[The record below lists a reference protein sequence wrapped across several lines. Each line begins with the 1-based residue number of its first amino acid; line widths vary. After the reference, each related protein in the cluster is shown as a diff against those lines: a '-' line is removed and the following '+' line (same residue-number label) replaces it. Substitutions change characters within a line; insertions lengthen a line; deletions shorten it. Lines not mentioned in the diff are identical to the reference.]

1 MPIVQHDPAL
11 ARLIDA
17 GQEIVELGRGYG
29 GEQGPAEGPLWWQE
43 GGYLLFS
50 DIHNNRRMKW
60 TPDAGV
66 SLFSEPTSRANG
78 LTRDR
83 QGRLLA
89 AEHDGRRV
97 SRLEPDGS
105 LTVVANSFQGRR
117 LNRPNDVVVK
127 SDGAIYFTD
136 PNAGMPVQ
144 TQFDLNF
151 PGVYRVSPD
160 LGSLT
165 LLARDFIGPNGL
177 AFSPDEGVLYVI
189 DSRLGHLRAFDVLPN
204 GALALGSSRI
214 FSHNLGERPGIPDGM
229 KVDVEG
235 NIYVGGSGGIW
246 VIDPSG
252 QHLGTIDHGY
262 PLTTNMAFGGGDW
275 QTLFFTTWDGL
286 FSVRLNTPGLPVPAP
301 RPA

>member
-60 TPDAGV
+60 APGEGV

-177 AFSPDEGVLYVI
+177 AFSPDESVLYVI

-252 QHLGTIDHGY
+252 KHLGTIDHGY

-286 FSVRLNTPGLPVPAP
+286 FSVRLNTPGLPVPVP

>member
-1 MPIVQHDPAL
+1 MPITQHDPAL

-50 DIHNNRRMKW
+50 DIHNNRRMQW
-60 TPDAGV
+60 TPGAGV
-66 SLFSEPTSRANG
+66 SLFSEPTGRANG

-89 AEHDGRRV
+89 AEHDGRRI

-177 AFSPDEGVLYVI
+177 AFSPDESVLYVI

-252 QHLGTIDHGY
+252 RQLGVIDHGY